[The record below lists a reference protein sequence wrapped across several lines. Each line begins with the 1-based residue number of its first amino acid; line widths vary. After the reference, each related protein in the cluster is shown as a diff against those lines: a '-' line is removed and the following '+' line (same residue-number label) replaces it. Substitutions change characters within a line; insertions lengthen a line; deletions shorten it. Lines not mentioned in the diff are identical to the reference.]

1 MTLELWD
8 ICGRKHKN
16 NPESRAAFRQ
26 LDASQQRARVLAAV
40 QQAGI
45 HGLTCHELADRWN
58 VSPHQISGRFSELKK
73 QGAIRKRGTRINS
86 AGNSCGVLVAN

>member
-8 ICGRKHKN
+8 ICAGKHKR
-16 NPESRAAFRQ
+16 NPESTAAFKACN
-26 LDASQQRARVLAAV
+26 ASEQRNRVLAAV
-40 QQAGI
+40 QQAGR
-45 HGLTCHELADRWN
+45 HGLTCHELADRWG
-58 VSPHQISGRFSELKK
+58 VSAHQISGRFSELKK